1 MSPALLLTLLALF
14 TPLITALRCPL
25 IQTQRPY
32 LPLDTALLRLD
43 EDSWRQLDVT
53 STGRSLLGL
62 MHSPRGERSAQD
74 SGLCGVLCEASDA
87 GSLVEDGLYVVRIQC
102 FSRFRLKSPIDAFAP
117 MPLFDV
123 EPLVDARPEDD
134 AAFNAADVVLTDRRS
149 VLNSLEMRCHLCFDN
164 VAQLLSWHGPGVAPS
179 SRVATLS
186 PPQRAELFHAVRR
199 FAPITPERLI
209 ATPDECVIHDEDDEY
224 EVMVE
229 NVEEDEMGAEAKAAL
244 PVGILQ
250 DDPKQ
255 KDWDVC
261 TLERAF
267 LHACAEPACVP
278 KEEVAAEAED
288 AAIIGLVAA
297 TEEEDDAEEYM
308 VVAGKAGERH
318 AGELSDFGCSR
329 SELYSFA
336 LTRLHDL
343 SPEEVDALI
352 AGRSTA
358 ARLAQAEAQLTST
371 RVWLGSKL
379 GLGTLP
385 TLLVDANGEP
395 IQQQGGVAAT
405 TPAKKVRTGA
415 SGMTRMK
422 MRWRRMLYRAN
433 ERVERWTAAWAT
445 PLQNHGRFTN
455 GWEAMEEG
463 CF

>member
-1 MSPALLLTLLALF
+1 MTLLALF
-14 TPLITALRCPL
+14 APLVAALRCPL

-62 MHSPRGERSAQD
+62 MHSARRALRAGFGPVWRAR
-74 SGLCGVLCEASDA
+74 EASDA

-134 AAFNAADVVLTDRRS
+134 AAFNAADVVLTDLALRPQLARDALPSLLRQCRAIALVARSRRGA
-149 VLNSLEMRCHLCFDN
+149 LIACGNPL
-164 VAQLLSWHGPGVAPS
+164 A
-179 SRVATLS
+179 
-186 PPQRAELFHAVRR
+186 PQRAELFHAVRR

-244 PVGILQ
+244 RWVSSRTIQSRRIGMYALLSAPFFMRA
-250 DDPKQ
+250 PSR
-255 KDWDVC
+255 VC
-261 TLERAF
+261 T
-267 LHACAEPACVP
+267 
-278 KEEVAAEAED
+278 KGEVAAEAED

-297 TEEEDDAEEYM
+297 TEERTMPRSTWLWQARR
-308 VVAGKAGERH
+308 ASGG

-385 TLLVDANGEP
+385 TLLVDENGEP

-422 MRWRRMLYRAN
+422 MRWRRML
-433 ERVERWTAAWAT
+433 
-445 PLQNHGRFTN
+445 Q
-455 GWEAMEEG
+455 
-463 CF
+463 C

>member
-1 MSPALLLTLLALF
+1 
-14 TPLITALRCPL
+14 
-25 IQTQRPY
+25 
-32 LPLDTALLRLD
+32 
-43 EDSWRQLDVT
+43 
-53 STGRSLLGL
+53 
-62 MHSPRGERSAQD
+62 
-74 SGLCGVLCEASDA
+74 
-87 GSLVEDGLYVVRIQC
+87 
-102 FSRFRLKSPIDAFAP
+102 
-117 MPLFDV
+117 
-123 EPLVDARPEDD
+123 
-134 AAFNAADVVLTDRRS
+134 
-149 VLNSLEMRCHLCFDN
+149 
-164 VAQLLSWHGPGVAPS
+164 
-179 SRVATLS
+179 
-186 PPQRAELFHAVRR
+186 
-199 FAPITPERLI
+199 
-209 ATPDECVIHDEDDEY
+209 
-224 EVMVE
+224 MVE

-385 TLLVDANGEP
+385 TLLVDENGEP

-422 MRWRRMLYRAN
+422 MRWRRMLYSAN
-433 ERVERWTAAWAT
+433 ERVERWKAAWAT
-445 PLQNHGRFTN
+445 PLPNQGRVTN